1 MKLDERQKAFLKMLG
16 RGYLARANNNVLHWF
31 ENKPINDYNA
41 MFLIS
46 SGSCCYID
54 EIASIFPDL
63 SFIEKVSE
71 DNTEAYSVEVLLKSL
86 EDDEYK
92 E

>member
-1 MKLDERQKAFLKMLG
+1 MKLDERQKAFLKMLD

-46 SGSCCYID
+46 
-54 EIASIFPDL
+54 
-63 SFIEKVSE
+63 
-71 DNTEAYSVEVLLKSL
+71 
-86 EDDEYK
+86 
-92 E
+92 

>member
-1 MKLDERQKAFLKMLG
+1 MKLNERQKAFLKMLE
-16 RGYLARANNNVLHWF
+16 RGYLARTNSDVLYWF
-31 ENKPINDYNA
+31 ENKPINNYNT

-46 SGSCCYID
+46 SGSCCCID

-71 DNTEAYSVEVLLKSL
+71 NNIEAYDVEVLLKNL
-86 EDDEYK
+86 EDDE
-92 E
+92 